1 MIDLANS
8 LRALATDR
16 PLFHSEADFQHALAW
31 QIHQQL
37 PAAAIRLELPVAV
50 EDDRFHV
57 DIWVV
62 QGGYSLAIELK
73 YKVRALTL
81 HLGQEKYE
89 LKSQSAQDLG
99 RYDFVKDICRLEQI
113 VRTRR
118 ACVGHA
124 ILLTNDSAYWSHP
137 VDNRTVDVDFRL
149 HQGRTL
155 SGTLSWKGAGPGTV
169 LSREKPIAL
178 AGVYP
183 LSWEP
188 YSRPSTDRY
197 GELHYL
203 LVPVS

>member
-113 VRTRR
+113 V
-118 ACVGHA
+118 V
-124 ILLTNDSAYWSHP
+124 I
-137 VDNRTVDVDFRL
+137 
-149 HQGRTL
+149 
-155 SGTLSWKGAGPGTV
+155 GPKNWT
-169 LSREKPIAL
+169 
-178 AGVYP
+178 
-183 LSWEP
+183 
-188 YSRPSTDRY
+188 TC
-197 GELHYL
+197 
-203 LVPVS
+203 